1 MTQDSGYVHTREM
14 QNSPTGNVL
23 AVRLR
28 AARERASL
36 SQQVLATRAG
46 ISMSTLSRIES
57 GEDAKLSILTAIAE
71 ALGVTVIDLISEETS
86 EASS

>member
-1 MTQDSGYVHTREM
+1 
-14 QNSPTGNVL
+14 
-23 AVRLR
+23 
-28 AARERASL
+28 
-36 SQQVLATRAG
+36 
-46 ISMSTLSRIES
+46 MSTLSRIES